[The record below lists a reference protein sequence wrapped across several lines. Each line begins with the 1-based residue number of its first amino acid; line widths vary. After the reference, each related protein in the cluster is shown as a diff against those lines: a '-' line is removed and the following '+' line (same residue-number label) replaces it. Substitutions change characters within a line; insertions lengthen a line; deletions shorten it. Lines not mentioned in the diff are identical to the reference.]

1 MDKPKRVWDLDSIL
15 QHCLQFMED
24 IKLQRNNVD
33 SSLVDNKELAN
44 KYLKILEYIRILQD
58 NGRLFESP
66 EVYLLDKKLEE
77 TFKLGKVY
85 QIKNKI
91 YSVPFNI

>member
-1 MDKPKRVWDLDSIL
+1 
-15 QHCLQFMED
+15 MED
-24 IKLQRNNVD
+24 IKLQRNNIN
-33 SSLVDNKELAN
+33 SPLINNKELAD
-44 KYLKILEYIRILQD
+44 KYLKTLRYIKILHN

-66 EVYLLDKKLEE
+66 EAYILDKKLEE

-91 YSVPFNI
+91 YSMSFNIQI

>member
-1 MDKPKRVWDLDSIL
+1 
-15 QHCLQFMED
+15 MED
-24 IKLQRNNVD
+24 IKLQRINID
-33 SSLVDNKELAN
+33 SSLINNEELAN
-44 KYLKILEYIRILQD
+44 KYLKTLRYIKILHN

-91 YSVPFNI
+91 YNISFSIQI

>member
-1 MDKPKRVWDLDSIL
+1 MEDYLDS
-15 QHCLQFMED
+15 
-24 IKLQRNNVD
+24 IKLQRNNV
-33 SSLVDNKELAN
+33 SSPLINNEELAN

-66 EVYLLDKKLEE
+66 EVYILDKKLEE

-91 YSVPFNI
+91 YSVPFNIQI

>member
-1 MDKPKRVWDLDSIL
+1 
-15 QHCLQFMED
+15 MED
-24 IKLQRNNVD
+24 IKLQRNNIN
-33 SSLVDNKELAN
+33 SPLIGNKELAD
-44 KYLKILEYIRILQD
+44 KYLRILECIRVLQD

-91 YSVPFNI
+91 YSVSFNIWI

>member
-1 MDKPKRVWDLDSIL
+1 
-15 QHCLQFMED
+15 MED

-33 SSLVDNKELAN
+33 SSLVDNKELAD

-91 YSVPFNI
+91 YSVSFNVQI

>member
-1 MDKPKRVWDLDSIL
+1 
-15 QHCLQFMED
+15 MED
-24 IKLQRNNVD
+24 IKLQRNNIN
-33 SSLVDNKELAN
+33 SPLVDNKELAN

-58 NGRLFESP
+58 NEKLFESA
-66 EVYLLDKKLEE
+66 EAYILNKRLEE

-91 YSVPFNI
+91 YNISFNIQI

>member
-1 MDKPKRVWDLDSIL
+1 
-15 QHCLQFMED
+15 MED
-24 IKLQRNNVD
+24 IKLQRNNIN
-33 SSLVDNKELAN
+33 SPLIDNKELAD
-44 KYLKILEYIRILQD
+44 KYLKVLEYIRILQD

-66 EVYLLDKKLEE
+66 EAYIRNKRLEE

-91 YSVPFNI
+91 YNISFDIQI

>member
-1 MDKPKRVWDLDSIL
+1 
-15 QHCLQFMED
+15 MED
-24 IKLQRNNVD
+24 IKLQRNNIN
-33 SSLVDNKELAN
+33 SPLITNKELAD
-44 KYLKILEYIRILQD
+44 KYLRILECIRVLQD

-91 YSVPFNI
+91 YSISFNIQI

>member
-1 MDKPKRVWDLDSIL
+1 
-15 QHCLQFMED
+15 MED
-24 IKLQRNNVD
+24 IKLQRNNIT
-33 SSLVDNKELAN
+33 SPLVDNKELAN

-58 NGRLFESP
+58 NEKLFESA
-66 EVYLLDKKLEE
+66 EAYILNKRLEE

-91 YSVPFNI
+91 YNISFNIQI

>member
-1 MDKPKRVWDLDSIL
+1 
-15 QHCLQFMED
+15 MED
-24 IKLQRNNVD
+24 IKLQRNNIN
-33 SSLVDNKELAN
+33 SPLVDNKELAN
-44 KYLKILEYIRILQD
+44 KYLKILKYIRVLQG

-66 EVYLLDKKLEE
+66 EAYILNKRLEE

-91 YSVPFNI
+91 YNISFDIQI

>member
-1 MDKPKRVWDLDSIL
+1 
-15 QHCLQFMED
+15 MED

-91 YSVPFNI
+91 YSVPFNIQI

>member
-1 MDKPKRVWDLDSIL
+1 
-15 QHCLQFMED
+15 MED
-24 IKLQRNNVD
+24 IKLQRNNIN
-33 SSLVDNKELAN
+33 SPLITNKELAD
-44 KYLKILEYIRILQD
+44 KYLRILECIRVLQD

-91 YSVPFNI
+91 YSVSFNIWI

>member
-1 MDKPKRVWDLDSIL
+1 
-15 QHCLQFMED
+15 MED

-33 SSLVDNKELAN
+33 FSLVDNKELAN

-91 YSVPFNI
+91 YSVPFNIQI

>member
-1 MDKPKRVWDLDSIL
+1 
-15 QHCLQFMED
+15 MED
-24 IKLQRNNVD
+24 IKLQRNNIN
-33 SSLVDNKELAN
+33 SPLVDNKELADE
-44 KYLKILEYIRILQD
+44 YLKVLEYIRVLQG

-66 EVYLLDKKLEE
+66 EAYILNKRLEE

-91 YSVPFNI
+91 YNISFDIQI